1 MKRSKSQALYNY
13 SQDNT
18 FDHSENEIIGK
29 VGQVNGD
36 LLDNLPTVYI
46 IKRIKPYLK
55 LWSNKPDMRPG
66 NTKFI
71 DPDHIKFDIFPK
83 VFRCEECNNVTQV
96 EDFEE
101 FYGDL
106 SCDYCDRNLRGKHQ
120 IPLVTVCKC
129 GNISSLDVPSCSNCG
144 SGNLAFIQKGS
155 SLTEAKWRCSECGN
169 EEGDVVAFNC
179 SYCGKNKSLK
189 VHSSSTCYYAQS
201 EDFVNIEEGLDR
213 LLRSS
218 DYQVSKILDYLV
230 GSVPKS
236 DSAEEEFDKE
246 LESILEEIDD
256 PELNSE
262 LNKATEKIKEGKS
275 RANERKKEKRDNK
288 RNWVESFPDSKK
300 QLLSKELH
308 EYNSV
313 SGEGGEY
320 SKTLEDIYED
330 AEENLDLQM
339 EEKRRYEE
347 KTEDLNMS
355 SLKVMEDFPI
365 TSVVYGYTR
374 LESNPPEEDEDKDPV
389 DLNKFT
395 ASDGSEKLMVSQ
407 RETEAIMV
415 SLDKE
420 KVIDWLLENEV
431 IDKRPEQ
438 DLKEWYL
445 EQLTDYPHYD
455 EISQERAVARH
466 VLSLLHSYSHVFIN
480 SIGTLSGYSK
490 ESLVEYV
497 MPHTLTFV
505 VYKRSETDFNLGA
518 MFSLIEERFLEFAED
533 FEDSD
538 TCVYDPICENEE
550 NASCEGCLFV
560 SNMSCI
566 NGNKN
571 LSRSTL
577 FGGKFDGENIE
588 GFLNV

>member
-18 FDHSENEIIGK
+18 FDHSEREIIGK
-29 VGQVNGD
+29 VSQVNGES
-36 LLDNLPTVYI
+36 LDNLPYSYI
-46 IKRIKPYLK
+46 IRRIKPYLK
-55 LWSNKPDMRPG
+55 LWSNEPDMRPG
-66 NTKFI
+66 NTQFI
-71 DPDHIKFDIFPK
+71 EPEHISFDIFPK
-83 VFRCEECNNVTQV
+83 AFRCEECDNVTKV

-101 FYGDL
+101 FKGDL
-106 SCDYCDRNLRGKHQ
+106 NCSRCSRRLRGKDQ

-129 GNISSLDVPSCSNCG
+129 GNISSLDIPTCSKC
-144 SGNLAFIQKGS
+144 SSKKLEFIQKGS
-155 SLTEAKWRCSECGN
+155 SLTEAKWRCLECKN

-218 DYQVSKILDYLV
+218 DYQVSEILDYLV
-230 GSVPKS
+230 DSVEKAE
-236 DSAEEEFDKE
+236 SAEEELDNR
-246 LESILEEIDD
+246 LESVLDEIDD
-256 PELNSE
+256 PKINE
-262 LNKATEKIKEGKS
+262 ATEKVKEGISEARKS
-275 RANERKKEKRDNK
+275 KEEKRKEKK
-288 RNWVESFPDSKK
+288 GWVESFPDSKK

-330 AEENLDLQM
+330 AEKNLDLQM

-347 KTEDLNMS
+347 KSEDLNMS

-374 LESNPPEEDEDKDPV
+374 LESNPPEEGDEDKDPV

-395 ASDGSEKLMVSQ
+395 AGDGSEKLMVSQ

-420 KVIDWLLENEV
+420 RVIDWLLENEV
-431 IDKRPEQ
+431 IDERPER

-445 EQLTDYPHYD
+445 EQLTDYPHYE
-455 EISQERAVARH
+455 EISQEREVARH
-466 VLSLLHSYSHVFIN
+466 VLNLLHSYSHVFIN

-538 TCVYDPICENEE
+538 TCVYDPVCENEE

-577 FGGKFDGENIE
+577 FGGKFDGEHIE

>member
-13 SQDNT
+13 SQENT
-18 FDHSENEIIGK
+18 FDHSEREIIGK
-29 VGQVNGD
+29 VSQVNGKSQ
-36 LLDNLPTVYI
+36 DNLPQNYI
-46 IKRIKPYLK
+46 IRRIKPYLK
-55 LWSNKPDMRPG
+55 LWSNEPDMRPG
-66 NTKFI
+66 NTQFI
-71 DPDHIKFDIFPK
+71 NPEFIKFDVFPK
-83 VFRCEECNNVTQV
+83 AFRCENCSNVTEV
-96 EDFEE
+96 PDFEDFN
-101 FYGDL
+101 GDL
-106 SCDYCDRNLRGKHQ
+106 ECSSCNSRLRGTHQ
-120 IPLVTVCKC
+120 MPLVTVCRC
-129 GNISSLDVPSCSNCG
+129 GNISSIDIPSCSNCG
-144 SGNLAFIQKGS
+144 SNKLKFIQKGS
-155 SLTEAKWRCSECGN
+155 SLTEAKWQCLNCSHD
-169 EEGDVVAFNC
+169 EGDVAAFNC
-179 SYCGKNKSLK
+179 GYCGKNKSLK

-218 DYQVSKILDYLV
+218 DYQVSEILDYLV
-230 GSVPKS
+230 DSVEKAE
-236 DSAEEEFDKE
+236 SAEEEFDNK
-246 LESILEEIDD
+246 LDSVLDEIDD
-256 PELNSE
+256 PRLDE
-262 LNKATEKIKEGKS
+262 ATKKVKEGISEARKS
-275 RANERKKEKRDNK
+275 KEEKREEK
-288 RNWVESFPDSKK
+288 RGWVESFSEAEK
-300 QLLSKELH
+300 QVLSKELH

-313 SGEGGEY
+313 TNDNGEH

-330 AEENLDLQM
+330 AEDELDLQM
-339 EEKRRYEE
+339 EKKRRYKE
-347 KTEDLNMS
+347 KSEDLNLS

-374 LESNPPEEDEDKDPV
+374 LESNPPGENEEDEDPV

-407 RETEAIMV
+407 RETEAVMV

-420 KVIDWLLENEV
+420 KVIDWLLENDV
-431 IDKRPEQ
+431 IDKRPDR

-445 EQLTDYPHYD
+445 EHLTEYPHYD
-455 EISQERAVARH
+455 EVNEDRAVARH
-466 VLSLLHSYSHVFIN
+466 VLSLLHSYSHAFIN

-490 ESLVEYV
+490 ESLVEYI

-518 MFSLIEERFLEFAED
+518 MFSLIEDRFIQFAED

-538 TCVYDPICENEE
+538 TCVYDPVCEKEE

-577 FGGKFDGENIE
+577 FGGSFDGENIE